1 MALIISDNYNR
12 QEDRMKKGKLVTVVG
27 PRGYG
32 VKMYEQDAIAQ
43 GLIPG
48 KKAQPA
54 KENKMMSQPQNKM
67 APMPSEMKELID
79 EFVAKENKDDLT
91 TIDGIGKA
99 TERALNARGIKT
111 FEQLRAA
118 NVDFLSPM
126 VKAKIEDWRNE

>member
-1 MALIISDNYNR
+1 
-12 QEDRMKKGKLVTVVG
+12 MKKGKLVTVTG

-54 KENKMMSQPQNKM
+54 KENKMMPQPQNKL
-67 APMPSEMKELID
+67 APAPVETKELI
-79 EFVAKENKDDLT
+79 DDLT

-126 VKAKIEDWRNE
+126 VKAKIEDWRNV